1 MDQAIKIS
9 PCINIQYFT
18 DIIDDR
24 LKKEEKIKKNIK
36 IIKK

>member
-24 LKKEEKIKKNIK
+24 LKKEKIKKNIK